1 VTDLHQTLGRI
12 ALGAA
17 VVLAVMAIGTAVAQG
32 RRSGPWFGVITE
44 WAAVGLW
51 LLVLVNLA
59 AGALL
64 LVGGDRPED
73 GLHLLYAGVALAV
86 LPLAAA
92 LGVRSER
99 GRGPG
104 RARYLWMTGGALV
117 LAVVIVRLLQTG

>member
-32 RRSGPWFGVITE
+32 RRSGPWVITE

-51 LLVLVNLA
+51 FLVLVNLA

-104 RARYLWMTGGALV
+104 RARYLWMAGGALV
-117 LAVVIVRLLQTG
+117 LAVVMVRLLQTG